1 MRGLFS
7 FAGVDYDQWRALVR
21 ASLTVDLRTSLFVRG
36 PNTNQGSAMAAIIGQ
51 IVFYGLTGFFISLGV
66 WYSRDLFLSGVFV
79 VTYVMF
85 MVATASLMD
94 HNAAIASPDDYY
106 ILGFRPVTSRTFFA
120 ARLANILAYTSATTT
135 LFAVMPIVAFFGRW
149 GIFVGA
155 ASVTAIFAAAF
166 LTALSMIAIYAW
178 LLGVVGAARLKRLL
192 SYVQFAF
199 SFFVYGGY
207 FAAINYLSDAAIAT
221 WQLPKTLPLLA
232 TPPAWFAS
240 YLEIANG
247 RTSALEL
254 WPAAASAGAFLSLA
268 IAVRGRL
275 SLEYARRLG
284 DMTAAGRGTPATP
297 ARARTS
303 VLFPRG
309 EARAMALLVR
319 SQFAND
325 LKFRMGVLAILP
337 LTLIYLVLGIARH
350 GSIGDPFV
358 RSDLSENL
366 GFVTLAVLM
375 FPAMLKMSASQSDA
389 YRASW
394 IFFSSPTERFRLVT
408 AAKNVL
414 LVSFVLPYLAFVA
427 VVLSFF
433 TSHVP
438 HLLIHLLVV
447 GLMSHLVLQ
456 AITFADPELPFAK
469 PNIKGRSSVRV
480 FVVITV
486 IAVAS
491 IAVPRLAP
499 LLYSTTTGIVGTVLG
514 LVALSVILTRL
525 TRLRVERLA
534 ERLEFQG

>member
-1 MRGLFS
+1 
-7 FAGVDYDQWRALVR
+7 
-21 ASLTVDLRTSLFVRG
+21 
-36 PNTNQGSAMAAIIGQ
+36 
-51 IVFYGLTGFFISLGV
+51 
-66 WYSRDLFLSGVFV
+66 
-79 VTYVMF
+79 
-85 MVATASLMD
+85 
-94 HNAAIASPDDYY
+94 
-106 ILGFRPVTSRTFFA
+106 
-120 ARLANILAYTSATTT
+120 
-135 LFAVMPIVAFFGRW
+135 
-149 GIFVGA
+149 
-155 ASVTAIFAAAF
+155 
-166 LTALSMIAIYAW
+166 
-178 LLGVVGAARLKRLL
+178 
-192 SYVQFAF
+192 
-199 SFFVYGGY
+199 
-207 FAAINYLSDAAIAT
+207 
-221 WQLPKTLPLLA
+221 
-232 TPPAWFAS
+232 
-240 YLEIANG
+240 
-247 RTSALEL
+247 
-254 WPAAASAGAFLSLA
+254 
-268 IAVRGRL
+268 
-275 SLEYARRLG
+275 
-284 DMTAAGRGTPATP
+284 
-297 ARARTS
+297 
-303 VLFPRG
+303 
-309 EARAMALLVR
+309 MALLVR